1 MSRTFEQAHAFGT
14 DLFGLE
20 RFLRGVHS
28 CLIILQSYPPL
39 LALIAPL
46 FTIPAASVKPAYAV
60 IAPLK
65 DQVNITRR
73 YIRTFKFIDSYA
85 LAYGLVT
92 GAAGPKSLETYLD
105 IFYGTFMGTFGMLE
119 TITLPD
125 ISGVPGLSIFG
136 REKTIYLNIE
146 AQRLWLF
153 GLVCSV
159 LSNGIKLIKLF
170 ALAPVPSGEAF
181 NVAEKK
187 VPEGKEEELNAER
200 ERLKKIVDQRK
211 QHRAAVKAKARVLMR
226 KMLADTMD
234 MIIPLTSLG
243 WYVSEPGVVGSVML
257 VTSVLT
263 SLDTW
268 EKCRV
273 QVEKRHQ

>member
-1 MSRTFEQAHAFGT
+1 M
-14 DLFGLE
+14 
-20 RFLRGVHS
+20 
-28 CLIILQSYPPL
+28 
-39 LALIAPL
+39 
-46 FTIPAASVKPAYAV
+46 KPAYAV

-65 DQVNITRR
+65 DQVNVTRR
-73 YIRTFKFIDSYA
+73 YIRTFKFLDSYA
-85 LAYGLVT
+85 LAYGLIT
-92 GAAGPKSLETYLD
+92 GASGPKSLETYLD
-105 IFYGTFMGTFGMLE
+105 ILYGTFMGTFGMLE

-136 REKTIYLNIE
+136 PEQTIFLNVE

-170 ALAPVPSGEAF
+170 AHAPVPASGAF
-181 NVAEKK
+181 NVDEKK
-187 VPEGKEEELNAER
+187 AAPEGKEEELKAER
-200 ERLKKIVDQRK
+200 ERLKKIVEQRK
-211 QHRAAVKAKARVLMR
+211 QHRAAVQGKARVFMR
-226 KMLADTMD
+226 KMLADTLD
-234 MIIPLTSLG
+234 MILPLGALG

-273 QVEKRHQ
+273 QVEKKHQ